1 MLSSPP
7 PPDQRMTLVLVPNPG
22 LEGYSAA
29 WGMAFLGTFPA
40 FRDPV
45 GELVTQVLEAPVP
58 EERPRLCQVL
68 SGHHLDLI
76 PLLTFS
82 KNVTLKG

>member
-1 MLSSPP
+1 
-7 PPDQRMTLVLVPNPG
+7 MTLVLVPNPE
-22 LEGYSAA
+22 LEGHSSAA
-29 WGMAFLGTFPA
+29 WGMAFLGTLHA

-45 GELVTQVLEAPVP
+45 GKLVTQVLEAPVP